1 MLQNEGGAAGPG
13 RERLACRTLPRSR
26 RRARF
31 TFPDD
36 SCTLGAAPLRGVDGG
51 RSSVGQSAGL
61 WFRRSPVRS
70 RSPTPREAEIA
81 RPPALDRRPVL
92 PLTRHGDFG
101 TLQVYCASAEAPP
114 AGCKLPVCVSRLQR
128 RERKGTPAGDG
139 FGSPGLSGP
148 MSCLTI
154 EVMRSGR
161 APNAGGYCVSPVF
174 ARLRASVVRTSDGF
188 DNADSEQGIRRDP
201 LFIRAIQAIYHGEF
215 DPGSGRTLAAC
226 FIHASRTRTGCLHLE
241 PSGERVSNT

>member
-1 MLQNEGGAAGPG
+1 MVPEVAGSIPV
-13 RERLACRTLPRSR
+13 AHPRKS
-26 RRARF
+26 
-31 TFPDD
+31 
-36 SCTLGAAPLRGVDGG
+36 
-51 RSSVGQSAGL
+51 
-61 WFRRSPVRS
+61 
-70 RSPTPREAEIA
+70 EIA
-81 RPPALDRRPVL
+81 RPPAPSRWLEL

-101 TLQVYCASAEAPP
+101 TVKVYCASAEAPL
-114 AGCKLPVCVSRLQR
+114 AGCGSRRCERFPLRQR
-128 RERKGTPAGDG
+128 TGTLAGDG
-139 FGSPGLSGP
+139 FGSPGLWSSA
-148 MSCLTI
+148 SCLTI

-161 APNAGGYCVSPVF
+161 APSAGEHCVSPVF
-174 ARLRASVVRTSDGF
+174 ARFRTQDVRASDGF